1 MTRTLREET
10 VRHQPSRE
18 YVDVT
23 FTLLDLSHVAE
34 VKHLQEKVKEKLQQ
48 KELLQALT
56 DEELTFVLGE
66 GGMVLGVYSEE
77 ELIAFR
83 AMMYPEAKD
92 PENLGKDLD
101 LDTTKVAHQ
110 EISCVDPDY
119 QGNGLQKKMG
129 ETIMQEFRVARPDL
143 VHVLCTVHP
152 GNEASLRDK
161 FHHGMVIAALKE
173 KYAGKLRYIM
183 YLPMNETI
191 HLDAEELISVPV
203 SDIDHQ
209 KELLNENYVGYDYA
223 DGKVL
228 YGKQKD

>member
-1 MTRTLREET
+1 MTKTLREET
-10 VRHQPSRE
+10 VRHQPSQE
-18 YVDVT
+18 KEKVT
-23 FTLLDLSHVAE
+23 FSLLGLPHISE
-34 VKHLQEKVKEKLQQ
+34 IRSLQEKVKEKLQQ

-66 GGMVLGVYSEE
+66 GGMVLGVYAEE

-83 AMMYPEAKD
+83 AMMYPEADD

-129 ETIMQEFRVARPDL
+129 ETIMQEFSEARPDL

-161 FHHGMVIAALKE
+161 FHHGMVIADLKE

-191 HLDAEELISVPV
+191 HLDAEEIISVPV
-203 SDIDHQ
+203 NDIDQQ
-209 KELLNENYVGYDYA
+209 KELLKENYIGYDYA

-228 YGKQKD
+228 YGKRNN